1 MAGKAG
7 MTNRNKQ
14 FLLNKLRKMYG
25 DDFEPVMK
33 MAGNAAFLQ
42 GIADEHQGGYAVLYE
57 STVAELEGVGGQ
69 ETFEDIKAKA
79 IAATK
84 EANFEWDRIAKY
96 TTPQLKAVE
105 ITGDVDVT
113 NHVGLPEV
121 DDIVEDLLDEEADT
135 RFEEDTSD

>member
-1 MAGKAG
+1 MSGKAG

-14 FLLNKLRKMYG
+14 FLLNKLKDMYG

-42 GIADEHQGGYAVLYE
+42 GIADEHQSGYTFLYE
-57 STVAELEGVGGQ
+57 STDGAIEQVGQ
-69 ETFEDIKAKA
+69 ETFEVVKEKA

-84 EANFEWDRIAKY
+84 EANYEWDRIAKY

-105 ITGDVDVT
+105 ITGA
-113 NHVGLPEV
+113 L
-121 DDIVEDLLDEEADT
+121 DINVSDMTDEELTNRLQEAL
-135 RFEEDTSD
+135 REPGSEA